1 MIEIPL
7 QRLPNQELNMRLAEQ
22 NVTLHVYARGH
33 DESGRMYLDVR
44 LGSTYVQQGAPLL
57 PRVGLLSTPIG
68 AGFKGQFR
76 LIDHAAKPDWQS
88 PPRYTELGTATEKA
102 RFHLYYLTAEED
114 AEVEAEHVTRAENA
128 AMAALVSGVVL
139 VKVNAATTSDT
150 ATTDTDTDS
159 TTSTTTTTN
168 TVTSS

>member
-7 QRLPNQELNMRLAEQ
+7 QRLPNQELNMRLADQ

-33 DESGRMYLDVR
+33 DENGRMYVDVR
-44 LGSTYVQQGAPLL
+44 LGSAYVQQGAPLL

-88 PPRYTELGTATEKA
+88 PPRYTQLGTATEKA
-102 RFHLYYLTAEED
+102 RFRLYYLTAEED

-128 AMAALVSGVVL
+128 AMEALVSGVIL
-139 VKVNAATTSDT
+139 VKVNDASATE
-150 ATTDTDTDS
+150 
-159 TTSTTTTTN
+159 N
-168 TVTSS
+168 TGTPSC